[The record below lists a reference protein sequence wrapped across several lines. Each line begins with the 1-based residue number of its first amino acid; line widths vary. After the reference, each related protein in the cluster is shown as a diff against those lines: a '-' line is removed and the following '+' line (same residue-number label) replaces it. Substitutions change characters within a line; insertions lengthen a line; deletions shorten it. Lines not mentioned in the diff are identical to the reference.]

1 MSNVMKELKA
11 EISRLARKEIKKELA
26 PARKATATQR
36 GLIADLRRQVN
47 AIQKELG
54 ALKKAVPSQGSAV
67 LSKEE
72 PQGQYSIMGRQIKA
86 SRKRLGMTQKE
97 FGKLVGVSSQSVFN
111 WERKRGKVVIRKAT
125 ADRLLKIQGV
135 KKQEVA
141 ENIGK
146 GKKSPKKS

>member
-1 MSNVMKELKA
+1 MSNVLKELKA
-11 EISRLARKEIKKELA
+11 EIVRLARKEIKKELA
-26 PARKATATQR
+26 PARKATVTQR

-47 AIQKELG
+47 ALQKEVG
-54 ALKKAVPSQGSAV
+54 VLKRVVPTQSSAV
-67 LSKEE
+67 LSKKE

-125 ADRLLKIQGV
+125 AVRLLKIQGV
-135 KKQEVA
+135 KKREA
-141 ENIGK
+141 
-146 GKKSPKKS
+146 

>member
-11 EISRLARKEIKKELA
+11 EISRLARKEIKRELA
-26 PARKATATQR
+26 PARKATVIQR

-47 AIQKELG
+47 ALQKEVG
-54 ALKKAVPSQGSAV
+54 VLKRVVPTQSSAV
-67 LSKEE
+67 LSKKE

-86 SRKRLGMTQKE
+86 SRKRLGVTQKE

-135 KKQEVA
+135 KKREA
-141 ENIGK
+141 
-146 GKKSPKKS
+146 